1 MKQGI
6 TIRTKVDEQPFLR
19 NSHKR
24 KRMALPPLAAA
35 RTHKLDDAAEF
46 TLKRVIFVVV
56 SPVIVETNKKSTRPG
71 SYSQKKLNGRSRIL
85 VEVVRRTDS
94 VRSIHEYT

>member
-1 MKQGI
+1 MEAKQADSRGKKQRI
-6 TIRTKVDEQPFLR
+6 TIRTKVDEQTFLR

-46 TLKRVIFVVV
+46 ILKKGHFCCF
-56 SPVIVETNKKSTRPG
+56 P
-71 SYSQKKLNGRSRIL
+71 
-85 VEVVRRTDS
+85 
-94 VRSIHEYT
+94 